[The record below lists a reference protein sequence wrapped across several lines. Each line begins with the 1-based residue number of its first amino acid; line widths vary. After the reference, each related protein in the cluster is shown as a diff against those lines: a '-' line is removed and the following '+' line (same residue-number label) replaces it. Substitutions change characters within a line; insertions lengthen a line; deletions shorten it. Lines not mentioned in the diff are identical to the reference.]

1 MKFEFDP
8 SNVAQG
14 RQQQQKQIERPATF
28 GTQNNAEQVTQATR
42 LDKPQQ
48 RMAGQMGERILEFM
62 ENPEEQERTMA
73 WMQAFGKSNQGM
85 EFNQAKMMLSGY
97 VPPGMQQ
104 EQQGG
109 QGNG

>member
-1 MKFEFDP
+1 MKFDYEP

-28 GTQNNAEQVTQATR
+28 GTQNNTEVITQATR

-62 ENPEEQERTMA
+62 ENPQEQERTMG
-73 WMQAFGKSNQGM
+73 WLQAFGRSNPGM
-85 EFNQAKMMLSGY
+85 EFNQAKMMLSGQA
-97 VPPGMQQ
+97 PEQQ
-104 EQQGG
+104 EGAA
-109 QGNG
+109 

>member
-1 MKFEFDP
+1 MKFDYEP

-28 GTQNNAEQVTQATR
+28 GTQNNTEVITQATR

-62 ENPEEQERTMA
+62 ENPQEQERTWVGFKLLADQIQA
-73 WMQAFGKSNQGM
+73 WNSIKL
-85 EFNQAKMMLSGY
+85 K
-97 VPPGMQQ
+97 
-104 EQQGG
+104 
-109 QGNG
+109 